1 MGNWNSYMKRN
12 FTRATAL
19 TVLVIASLGAG
30 FPEKDKVLTI
40 VTPFPAGST
49 SDMIPRLLAPH
60 ISKALNVSVVVD
72 NRPGANG
79 SLGAAYV
86 ARAAPDGHTIL
97 LGTTGVLAIN
107 QWIYAKPQYLPER
120 DFVPITNAASTPNML
135 VVHPGVKANT
145 LKELIALA
153 RSQPQPLT
161 YASAGYGS
169 TSHLCGEMLKTV
181 IGADLTHIPFK
192 GPAPASQDLL
202 SGSVSMMCDNFPN
215 VLANVQAG
223 RLKAI
228 VLTGPG
234 RTRQLPNVPT
244 SAEVGFPELQAGIWY
259 GFVAPAGTPK
269 EAVDKLNTVI
279 GQALR
284 HPAVR
289 DRLLEIGLDVIADKP
304 EAFKQFISQESAR
317 MKKIVAA
324 SGARID

>member
-1 MGNWNSYMKRN
+1 MKRN
-12 FTRATAL
+12 FAL
-19 TVLVIASLGAG
+19 AAALSLLSIASLAAS

-49 SDMIPRLLAPH
+49 SDMIPRLLAKH
-60 ISKALNVSVVVD
+60 ISKALNVPVVVD

-86 ARAAPDGHTIL
+86 ARAVPDGHTIL
-97 LGTTGVLAIN
+97 LGTTGVLASN
-107 QWIYAKPQYLPER
+107 QWIYTKPQYLPER
-120 DFVPITNAASTPNML
+120 DFAPITNAASTPNML
-135 VVHPGVKANT
+135 VVHPDVKANT
-145 LKELIALA
+145 LKELVALA
-153 RSQPQPLT
+153 RSQPLT

-181 IGADLTHIPFK
+181 TGADITHIPFK
-192 GPAPASQDLL
+192 GPAPAAQDLL
-202 SGSVSMMCDNFPN
+202 SGSVSMMCDNFSN
-215 VLANVQAG
+215 VVAHVLAG
-223 RLKAI
+223 KLKAI
-228 VLTGPG
+228 AITGPS
-234 RTRQLPNVPT
+234 RARQLPNVPT
-244 SAEVGFPELQAGIWY
+244 SAEAGFPELQAGIWY

-269 EAVDKLNTVI
+269 EAVDKLNMAI
-279 GQALR
+279 SQGLR

-289 DRLLEIGLDVIADKP
+289 ERLDEIGLSVIADKP